1 MPEARAT
8 IRRMC
13 GIAGLAGKTT
23 GRRAVLERISADLI
37 HRGPDES
44 GVFHDDW
51 VSLAIR
57 RLSIIDVV
65 GGHQPYRNEQD
76 TVHVVFNGEIYGFIK
91 LRERLERAGHR
102 FASGTDGEVIAHAYE
117 EYGTDFVSELD
128 GMFAFALWDAER
140 GRLIVARDRLGKKP
154 LFYCHH
160 DDGTLSFAS
169 ELGALLLDERIERE
183 VDTSALAEY
192 LQYGYVP
199 SPRTIL
205 RSVSKLEPGT
215 MLTWER
221 SGGLELR
228 RYWELDFEP
237 KLSLSYAEALDEFEA
252 RSLTAVRDR
261 LISDVPLGVF
271 LSGGVDSSYI
281 LAQMIAAGA
290 PDVQTFAIGF
300 PESRYD
306 ERSYARKIA
315 EVLGS
320 THHEAVVEP
329 TDLVSMLPEL
339 VHHYGEPFADPSAVP
354 TFYLARWAREQITV
368 ALTGEGGD
376 ELFGGYY
383 RHQAARMAGYADRL
397 PAAVRGLAGSGA
409 GRLGS
414 ELAHPMS
421 ARHKLYRFLKSIELE
436 PGERYAEWTA
446 VLSPEERAALTP
458 GLPRAARFAP
468 PGRAHSTLDRALA
481 VDLARSLPDQLL
493 VKMDIATM
501 ANSLEARAPLLDY
514 RLVEW
519 AARLPVAFKQR
530 GRTRKRLISD
540 ALARHVPAELFK
552 RPKMGFT
559 APIPAWLRNEL
570 YELTTDTLLGEA
582 SRSRGIVDGASIER
596 LISEHKNGIEHTRGL
611 WSLLML
617 ELWFQEFIDRN
628 PARREHSAS
637 SV

>member
-1 MPEARAT
+1 
-8 IRRMC
+8 MC
-13 GIAGLAGKTT
+13 GIAGLAGKST
-23 GRRAVLERISADLI
+23 GRRAVLERISADLK

-44 GVFHDDW
+44 GVFDDDW

-57 RLSIIDVV
+57 RLSIIDVT
-65 GGHQPYRNEQD
+65 GGHQPYRNEAG
-76 TVHVVFNGEIYGFIK
+76 TVHVVFNGEIYGFQKI
-91 LRERLERAGHR
+91 RERLERAGHR
-102 FASGTDGEVIAHAYE
+102 FASSTDGEVIAHAYE
-117 EYGTDFVSELD
+117 EWGTDFVTELD
-128 GMFAFALWDAER
+128 GMFAFALWDTEA
-140 GRLIVARDRLGKKP
+140 GKLIVARDRLGKKP
-154 LFYCHH
+154 LFFSHH
-160 DDGTLSFAS
+160 ADGTLSFAS
-169 ELGALLLDERIERE
+169 ELGSLLLDERIERE
-183 VDTSALAEY
+183 VDPAALGEY

-199 SPRTIL
+199 SPLTIL
-205 RSVSKLEPGT
+205 TSVKKLAPGT

-221 SGGLELR
+221 SGQLQLR
-228 RYWELDFEP
+228 RYWALDFEP
-237 KLSLSYAEALDEFEA
+237 KLRLSYAEALDEFDA
-252 RSLTAVRDR
+252 RSLTAVRER
-261 LISDVPLGVF
+261 LVSDVPLGVF
-271 LSGGVDSSYI
+271 LSGGVDSSFI
-281 LAQMIAAGA
+281 LAQMVAAGA

-300 PESRYD
+300 PDSRYD
-306 ERSYARKIA
+306 ERSHARKIA
-315 EVLGS
+315 QVLGS

-354 TFYLARWAREQITV
+354 TFYLARWARQRITV

-383 RHQAARMAGYADRL
+383 RHQAARVAGYADRL
-397 PAAVRGLAGSGA
+397 PGSMRRMAGGGA

-421 ARHKLYRFLKSIELE
+421 IRHKLYRFLRAIELE

-446 VLSPEERAALTP
+446 VLSSEERAALSP
-458 GLPRAARFAP
+458 GLPRASRFEP
-468 PGRAHSTLDRALA
+468 PGRARQTLDRALA

-493 VKMDIATM
+493 FKMDIATM

-519 AARLPVAFKQR
+519 AARLPVSFKQR
-530 GRTRKRLISD
+530 GRSRKRLISD
-540 ALARHVPAELFK
+540 ALGRHVSPELFR

-582 SRSRGIVDGASIER
+582 SRNRGIVNGASMER
-596 LISEHKNGIEHTRGL
+596 LISEHKNGIEHTRGI

-617 ELWFQEFIDRN
+617 ELWFQEFIDRK
-628 PARREHSAS
+628 PARREHSTS